1 MIYIKKIELHNFQSH
16 EYTEM
21 EFDRGLNVILGNSD
35 VGKTAILRAIKWALY
50 NEPKG
55 DYFIRQGEKEVS
67 VKVTFSNGV
76 VVERAKTP
84 SKNSYFLVDSSGN
97 EMRFEGFGIDVPKE
111 ITDVTNMYKVPLDNS
126 NNKTILNIAE
136 QLDGPF
142 LLNEQ
147 ASLRAS
153 AIGRLIGVN
162 YVDDAL
168 RNVVRDNKRT
178 NQEIVELRKNRD
190 DLKEQLDEFSYIKD
204 YKEKY
209 EKITRIRN
217 KIKDLQDRLDLCIK
231 LKENLDKNKIE
242 LEEIS
247 NLVEKFKNL
256 NKLEIVIPN
265 LENSLL
271 KKNNFENYL
280 EKIAKTD
287 REIDLIKNNLD
298 KLKSLD
304 DLSLR
309 VSKISENKNIL
320 FVYESL
326 YDKYKKNIKELSEVN
341 KDLKNYKNID
351 EIQRIS
357 ENLESKMDFYSKI
370 YGYRTDL
377 NNIDSKLALGN
388 NYIKNFDNNDNI
400 DFISKNIEDKSK
412 NLKKLEDIKENFKD
426 LSLKIFETKNELKN
440 LDENIKDCTG
450 SYEKTILDV
459 GVCPFCYS
467 KIDDESIEH
476 IKYHLRND

>member
-16 EYTEM
+16 EYTEI

-217 KIKDLQDRLDLCIK
+217 KIKDLQDRLDFCFK

-256 NKLEIVIPN
+256 NKLEIIISN

-271 KKNNFENYL
+271 KKNNFENYFN
-280 EKIAKTD
+280 KIEKTD
-287 REIDLIKNNLD
+287 REIELINSNLN

-309 VSKISENKNIL
+309 VSKINENKNSLAI
-320 FVYESL
+320 YENL
-326 YDKYKKNIKELSEVN
+326 YDKYKKNIKELSEVI
-341 KDLKNYKNID
+341 KDLKNYKNND

-357 ENLESKMDFYSKI
+357 ENLENKMVFYSKI
-370 YGYRTDL
+370 YGYRVDL
-377 NNIDSKLALGN
+377 NNIYSKLALGN
-388 NYIKNFDNNDNI
+388 NYIKNFDNNEKI
-400 DFISKNIEDKSK
+400 DFISKSIEDKSK
-412 NLKKLEDIKENFKD
+412 NLKKLKNIKENFKD
-426 LSLKIFETKNELKN
+426 LSLKIFETNNELKK
-440 LDENIKDCTG
+440 LDENIKDCTA

-467 KIDDESIEH
+467 KIDDQSIEH

>member
-1 MIYIKKIELHNFQSH
+1 MIYIKKVELHNFQSH

-55 DYFIRQGEKEVS
+55 DYFIRQGEKDVS
-67 VKVTFSNGV
+67 CKVTFSNGV
-76 VVERAKTP
+76 VVERLKTP
-84 SKNSYFLVDSSGN
+84 SKNSYFLVDASGN

-111 ITDVTNMYKVPLDNS
+111 ITDVTNMYKVSLDNS

-142 LLNEQ
+142 LLNDQ

-168 RNVVRDNKRT
+168 RTVVRDNKRT
-178 NQEIVELRKNRD
+178 NQEIVELIKNKE
-190 DLKEQLDEFSYIKD
+190 DLKKQLDEFSYIKE
-204 YKEKY
+204 YKEKF
-209 EKITRIRN
+209 EKITKIRN
-217 KIKDLQDRLDLCIK
+217 KIKTLKDRLELISK
-231 LKENLDKNKIE
+231 LKENLDKNRIE
-242 LEEIS
+242 LEDVS
-247 NLVEKFKNL
+247 NLVEKFKSL
-256 NKLEIVIPN
+256 NQLEIIIPN

-280 EKIAKTD
+280 NKILKTH
-287 REIDLIKNNLD
+287 REIDLINNNLN

-304 DLSLR
+304 DFSLR
-309 VSKISENKNIL
+309 VSKISENKNSLAI
-320 FVYESL
+320 YENL
-326 YDKYKKNIKELSEVN
+326 YDKYKKNIRELSEVN
-341 KDLKNYKNID
+341 KDIKHYKNND
-351 EIQRIS
+351 EIQKIS
-357 ENLESKMDFYSKI
+357 ENLENKINFYSRI
-370 YGYRTDL
+370 YGYKVDL
-377 NNIDSKLALGN
+377 NNINSKLSLGN
-388 NYIKNFDNNDNI
+388 DYIKNFYNNDKI
-400 DFISKNIEDKSK
+400 DFISKTIVDKTKIFNKISDFK
-412 NLKKLEDIKENFKD
+412 DKFKELSNEIFDVNDKLKSIDEDIKAY
-426 LSLKIFETKNELKN
+426 TV
-440 LDENIKDCTG
+440 
-450 SYEKTILDV
+450 SYEKTILDI

-467 KIDDESIEH
+467 KIDNESIEH

>member
-217 KIKDLQDRLDLCIK
+217 KIKDLQDRLDFCFK

-256 NKLEIVIPN
+256 NKLEIIISN

-271 KKNNFENYL
+271 KKNNFENYFN
-280 EKIAKTD
+280 KIEKTD
-287 REIDLIKNNLD
+287 REIELINSNLN

-309 VSKISENKNIL
+309 VSKINENKNSLAI
-320 FVYESL
+320 YENL
-326 YDKYKKNIKELSEVN
+326 YDKYKKNIKELSEVI
-341 KDLKNYKNID
+341 KDLKNYKNND

-357 ENLESKMDFYSKI
+357 ENLENKMVFYSKI
-370 YGYRTDL
+370 YGYRVDL
-377 NNIDSKLALGN
+377 NNIYSKLALGN
-388 NYIKNFDNNDNI
+388 NYIKNFDNNEKI
-400 DFISKNIEDKSK
+400 DFISKSIEDKSK
-412 NLKKLEDIKENFKD
+412 NLKKLKNIKENFKD
-426 LSLKIFETKNELKN
+426 LSLKIFETNNELKK
-440 LDENIKDCTG
+440 LDENIKDCTA

-467 KIDDESIEH
+467 KIDDQSIEH

>member
-1 MIYIKKIELHNFQSH
+1 MIYIKKVELHNFQSH

-35 VGKTAILRAIKWALY
+35 VGKTTILRAIKWALY

-55 DYFIRQGEKEVS
+55 DYFIRQGEKDVS
-67 VKVTFSNGV
+67 CKVTFSNGV
-76 VVERAKTP
+76 VVERLKTP
-84 SKNSYFLVDSSGN
+84 SKNSYFLVDASGN

-111 ITDVTNMYKVPLDNS
+111 ITDVTNMYKVSLDNS

-142 LLNEQ
+142 LLNDQ

-168 RNVVRDNKRT
+168 RTVVRDNKRT
-178 NQEIVELRKNRD
+178 NQEIVELIKNKE
-190 DLKEQLDEFSYIKD
+190 DLKKQLDEFSYIKE
-204 YKEKY
+204 YKEKF

-217 KIKDLQDRLDLCIK
+217 KIKTLQDRLELISK
-231 LKENLDKNKIE
+231 IKENLDKNRIE
-242 LEEIS
+242 LEDVS
-247 NLVEKFKNL
+247 NLVEKFKSL
-256 NKLEIVIPN
+256 NQLEIIIPN

-280 EKIAKTD
+280 NKILKTH
-287 REIDLIKNNLD
+287 REIDLINNNLN

-304 DLSLR
+304 DFSLR
-309 VSKISENKNIL
+309 VSKISENKNSLAI
-320 FVYESL
+320 FENL
-326 YDKYKKNIKELSEVN
+326 YDKYKKNIRELSEVN
-341 KDLKNYKNID
+341 KDLKNYKNND
-351 EIQRIS
+351 EIQKIS
-357 ENLESKMDFYSKI
+357 ENLENKINFYSRI
-370 YGYRTDL
+370 YAYKADL
-377 NNIDSKLALGN
+377 NNINSKLELGN
-388 NYIKNFDNNDNI
+388 NYIKNFDKNERI
-400 DFISKNIEDKSK
+400 DLISKTIEDKAK
-412 NLKKLEDIKENFKD
+412 ILKKISEVKDKFKEVSNEIFDVNDKLKSIDEDIKAY
-426 LSLKIFETKNELKN
+426 TV
-440 LDENIKDCTG
+440 
-450 SYEKTILDV
+450 SYEKTILDM

-467 KIDDESIEH
+467 KIDNESIEH

>member
-1 MIYIKKIELHNFQSH
+1 MIYIKKVELHNFQSH

-55 DYFIRQGEKEVS
+55 DYFIRQGEKDVS
-67 VKVTFSNGV
+67 CKVTFSNGV
-76 VVERAKTP
+76 VVERLKTP
-84 SKNSYFLVDSSGN
+84 SKNSYFLVDASGN

-111 ITDVTNMYKVPLDNS
+111 ITDVTNMYKVSLDNS

-168 RNVVRDNKRT
+168 RTVVRDNKRT
-178 NQEIVELRKNRD
+178 NQEIVELIKNKD
-190 DLKEQLDEFSYIKD
+190 DLKKQLDEFSYIKE
-204 YKEKY
+204 YKEKF

-217 KIKDLQDRLDLCIK
+217 KIKTLQDRLELISK
-231 LKENLDKNKIE
+231 IKENLDKNRIE
-242 LEEIS
+242 LEDVS
-247 NLVEKFKNL
+247 NLVEKFKSL
-256 NKLEIVIPN
+256 NQLEIIIPN

-280 EKIAKTD
+280 NKILKTH
-287 REIDLIKNNLD
+287 REIDLINNNLN

-304 DLSLR
+304 DFSLR
-309 VSKISENKNIL
+309 VSKISENKNFLAI
-320 FVYESL
+320 YENL
-326 YDKYKKNIKELSEVN
+326 YDKYKKNIRELSEVN
-341 KDLKNYKNID
+341 NDIKHYKNND
-351 EIQRIS
+351 EIQKIS
-357 ENLESKMDFYSKI
+357 ENLENKINFYSRI
-370 YGYRTDL
+370 YVYKADL
-377 NNIDSKLALGN
+377 NNINSKLELGN
-388 NYIKNFDNNDNI
+388 NYIKNFDKNERI
-400 DFISKNIEDKSK
+400 DFISKTIEDKAK
-412 NLKKLEDIKENFKD
+412 ILKKISEVKDKFKEVSNEIFDVNDKLKSIDEDIKAY
-426 LSLKIFETKNELKN
+426 TV
-440 LDENIKDCTG
+440 
-450 SYEKTILDV
+450 SYEKTILDM

-467 KIDDESIEH
+467 KIDNESIEH

>member
-1 MIYIKKIELHNFQSH
+1 MIYIKKVELHNFQSH

-55 DYFIRQGEKEVS
+55 DYFIRQGEKDVS

-84 SKNSYFLVDSSGN
+84 SKNSYFLIDSSGN

-111 ITDVTNMYKVPLDNS
+111 ITDVTNMYKVSLDNS

-178 NQEIVELRKNRD
+178 NQEIVELRKNKE
-190 DLKEQLDEFSYIKD
+190 DLKEQLDEFSYIRD

-209 EKITRIRN
+209 EKITKIRN
-217 KIKDLQDRLDLCIK
+217 KIKNLQDRLELSSK

-242 LEEIS
+242 LEETS
-247 NLVEKFKNL
+247 NLVEKFKSL
-256 NKLEIVIPN
+256 NKLEILIPN
-265 LENSLL
+265 LENFIL

-280 EKIAKTD
+280 NKVVKTD
-287 REIDLIKNNLD
+287 SEIDLINNNLN
-298 KLKSLD
+298 KLQSLD

-309 VSKISENKNIL
+309 VSKISENKNSLSI
-320 FVYESL
+320 YENL
-326 YDKYKKNIKELSEVN
+326 YDKYKKNIRELSEVN
-341 KDLKNYKNID
+341 NALKNYKNND
-351 EIQRIS
+351 EIQKIS
-357 ENLESKMDFYSKI
+357 EILKNKMDFYSKI
-370 YGYRTDL
+370 YGYRADL
-377 NNIDSKLALGN
+377 NNINSKLILGN
-388 NYIKNFDNNDNI
+388 NYIKNFDNNEKI
-400 DFISKNIEDKSK
+400 DFISKNIEDKSNYLIK
-412 NLKKLEDIKENFKD
+412 LKDIKENIKD
-426 LSLKIFETKNELKN
+426 LSLKILDTNNELKN
-440 LDENIKDCTG
+440 LDENMRDCTS
-450 SYEKTILDV
+450 SYERTIIDM

-467 KIDDESIEH
+467 KIDDKSIEH

>member
-1 MIYIKKIELHNFQSH
+1 MIYIKKVELHNFQSH
-16 EYTEM
+16 EFTEM

-55 DYFIRQGEKEVS
+55 DYFIRQGEKDVS
-67 VKVTFSNGV
+67 CKVTFSNGV
-76 VVERAKTP
+76 IVERLKTP
-84 SKNSYFLVDSSGN
+84 SKNSYFLVDASGN

-111 ITDVTNMYKVPLDNS
+111 ITDVTNMYKVSLDNS

-142 LLNEQ
+142 LLNDQ

-168 RNVVRDNKRT
+168 RTVVRDNKRT
-178 NQEIVELRKNRD
+178 NQEIVELIKNKE
-190 DLKEQLDEFSYIKD
+190 DLKKQLDEFSYIKE
-204 YKEKY
+204 YKEKF

-217 KIKDLQDRLDLCIK
+217 KIKTLQDRLELISK
-231 LKENLDKNKIE
+231 IKENLDKNRIE
-242 LEEIS
+242 LEDVS
-247 NLVEKFKNL
+247 NLVEKFKSL
-256 NKLEIVIPN
+256 NQLEIIIPN

-280 EKIAKTD
+280 NKILKTH
-287 REIDLIKNNLD
+287 REIDLINNNLN

-304 DLSLR
+304 DFSLR
-309 VSKISENKNIL
+309 VSKISENKNSLAI
-320 FVYESL
+320 FENL
-326 YDKYKKNIKELSEVN
+326 YDKYKKNIRELSEVN
-341 KDLKNYKNID
+341 KDLKNYKNND
-351 EIQRIS
+351 EIQKIS
-357 ENLESKMDFYSKI
+357 ENLENKINFYSRI
-370 YGYRTDL
+370 YAYKADL
-377 NNIDSKLALGN
+377 NNINSKLELGN
-388 NYIKNFDNNDNI
+388 NYIKNFDKNERI
-400 DFISKNIEDKSK
+400 DFISKTIEDKAK
-412 NLKKLEDIKENFKD
+412 ILKKISEVKDKFKEVSNEIFDVNDKLKSIDEDIKAY
-426 LSLKIFETKNELKN
+426 TV
-440 LDENIKDCTG
+440 
-450 SYEKTILDV
+450 SYEKTILDM

-467 KIDDESIEH
+467 KIDNESIEH

>member
-111 ITDVTNMYKVPLDNS
+111 ITDATNMYKVPLDNS

-147 ASLRAS
+147 VSLRAS

-178 NQEIVELRKNRD
+178 NQEIVELRKNKE
-190 DLKEQLDEFSYIKD
+190 DLKEQLDEFSYIRD

-209 EKITRIRN
+209 EKITKIRN
-217 KIKDLQDRLDLCIK
+217 KIKNLQDRLELSSK

-242 LEEIS
+242 LKETS
-247 NLVEKFKNL
+247 NLVEKFKSL
-256 NKLEIVIPN
+256 NKLEILIPN
-265 LENSLL
+265 LENFIL

-280 EKIAKTD
+280 NKVVKTD
-287 REIDLIKNNLD
+287 SEIDLINNNLN

-309 VSKISENKNIL
+309 VSKISENKNSLSI
-320 FVYESL
+320 YENL

-341 KDLKNYKNID
+341 SDLKNYKNND

-357 ENLESKMDFYSKI
+357 ENLENKMVFYSKI
-370 YGYRTDL
+370 YGYRADL

-388 NYIKNFDNNDNI
+388 NYIKNFDNNEKI
-400 DFISKNIEDKSK
+400 DFISKSIEDKSK
-412 NLKKLEDIKENFKD
+412 NLKKLKDIKENFKD
-426 LSLKIFETKNELKN
+426 LSLKIFETNNELKK
-440 LDENIKDCTG
+440 LDENIKDCTA

-467 KIDDESIEH
+467 KIDDQSIEH

>member
-55 DYFIRQGEKEVS
+55 DYFIRQGEREVS
-67 VKVTFSNGV
+67 VKVTFSNDA
-76 VVERAKTP
+76 VVERSKTP
-84 SKNSYFLVDSSGN
+84 SKNSYFLVDPSGN

-168 RNVVRDNKRT
+168 RTVVRDNKRI
-178 NQEIVELRKNRD
+178 NQEIADLIKNKEE
-190 DLKEQLDEFSYIKD
+190 LKEQLDEFSYIKD
-204 YKEKY
+204 YKEKF
-209 EKITRIRN
+209 EKITGLRN
-217 KIKDLQDRLDLCIK
+217 KIKALQDRLEMASK
-231 LKENLDKNKIE
+231 LKDSLDKNKIDLDE
-242 LEEIS
+242 VNI
-247 NLVEKFKNL
+247 LVEKFKSL
-256 NKLEIVIPN
+256 NKVEGLFPR
-265 LENSLL
+265 LENFIF
-271 KKNNFENYL
+271 KKNSFENYL
-280 EKIAKTD
+280 EKINKASG
-287 REIDLIKNNLD
+287 EINSIKNTLE

-304 DLSLR
+304 DLSILEG
-309 VSKISENKNIL
+309 KISENKKNLEVYQNL
-320 FVYESL
+320 FNKYIQNQRELFDVKNDLKSYKNNDDIQKIAISL
-326 YDKYKKNIKELSEVN
+326 EKSFVFYTKIQTCKEKLDKIDSNIK
-341 KDLKNYKNID
+341 
-351 EIQRIS
+351 
-357 ENLESKMDFYSKI
+357 
-370 YGYRTDL
+370 
-377 NNIDSKLALGN
+377 LGN
-388 NYIKNFDNNDNI
+388 EYIKNFENNQRI
-400 DFISKNIEDKSK
+400 DFIASEIDKK
-412 NLKKLEDIKENFKD
+412 AKKLENFIKINDDFKSLSRQIDGGQRNLETIYKKIKED
-426 LSLKIFETKNELKN
+426 T
-440 LDENIKDCTG
+440 D
-450 SYEKTILDV
+450 SYEKTILSM

-467 KIDDESIEH
+467 EIDENSIDH

>member
-16 EYTEM
+16 EYTEI

-178 NQEIVELRKNRD
+178 NQEIVELRKNKE
-190 DLKEQLDEFSYIKD
+190 DLKEQLDEFSYIRD

-209 EKITRIRN
+209 EKITKIRN
-217 KIKDLQDRLDLCIK
+217 KIKNLQDRLELSSK

-242 LEEIS
+242 LEETS
-247 NLVEKFKNL
+247 NLVEKFKSL
-256 NKLEIVIPN
+256 NKLEILIPN
-265 LENSLL
+265 LENFIL

-280 EKIAKTD
+280 NKVVKTD
-287 REIDLIKNNLD
+287 SEIDLINNNLN

-309 VSKISENKNIL
+309 VSKISENKNSLSI
-320 FVYESL
+320 YENL
-326 YDKYKKNIKELSEVN
+326 YDKYKKNIRELSEVN
-341 KDLKNYKNID
+341 NALKNYKNND

-357 ENLESKMDFYSKI
+357 ENLENKMVFYSKI
-370 YGYRTDL
+370 YGYRADL
-377 NNIDSKLALGN
+377 NNVDSKLALGN
-388 NYIKNFDNNDNI
+388 NYIKNFDNNEKI
-400 DFISKNIEDKSK
+400 DFISKSIEDKYK
-412 NLKKLEDIKENFKD
+412 NLKKLKDIKENFKD
-426 LSLKIFETKNELKN
+426 LSLKIFETNNELKN
-440 LDENIKDCTG
+440 LDENIRDCTA
-450 SYEKTILDV
+450 SYEKTILDL

-467 KIDDESIEH
+467 KIDDQSIEH

>member
-1 MIYIKKIELHNFQSH
+1 MIYIKKVELHNFQSH

-55 DYFIRQGEKEVS
+55 DYFIRQGEKDVS
-67 VKVTFSNGV
+67 CKVTFSNGV
-76 VVERAKTP
+76 IVERLKTP
-84 SKNSYFLVDSSGN
+84 SKNSYFLVDASGN

-168 RNVVRDNKRT
+168 RTVVRDNKRT
-178 NQEIVELRKNRD
+178 NQEIVELIKNRD
-190 DLKEQLDEFSYIKD
+190 DLKEQLDGFSYIKE

-209 EKITRIRN
+209 DKITNIRN
-217 KIKDLQDRLDLCIK
+217 KIKKSEDKLELCSK
-231 LKENLDKNKIE
+231 LKENFYKNKCE

-247 NLVEKFKNL
+247 ALLEKFKNL
-256 NKLEIVIPN
+256 NTVEIIIPN
-265 LENSLL
+265 LESFIL
-271 KKNNFENYL
+271 KKDNFENYL
-280 EKIAKTD
+280 NKIIKTNNEINLIINNLEKLKHLD
-287 REIDLIKNNLD
+287 EISLKASQISEYKNNL
-298 KLKSLD
+298 SIYENLD
-304 DLSLR
+304 
-309 VSKISENKNIL
+309 N
-320 FVYESL
+320 
-326 YDKYKKNIKELSEVN
+326 KYKKNLKELSDV
-341 KDLKNYKNID
+341 KDDLKNYKNNV
-351 EIQRIS
+351 EIQNIA
-357 ENLESKMDFYSKI
+357 EKLQGNLTFYSKVSQYKDNLSKI
-370 YGYRTDL
+370 
-377 NNIDSKLALGN
+377 NSKLSLGN
-388 NYIKNFDNNDNI
+388 DYIKNFFNNDKI
-400 DFISKNIEDKSK
+400 DFISKTIEDKTKILKEISYVEDKFRNISNEISVINDKLK
-412 NLKKLEDIKENFKD
+412 NIDEDIKGY
-426 LSLKIFETKNELKN
+426 TV
-440 LDENIKDCTG
+440 
-450 SYEKTILDV
+450 SYEKTILDMR
-459 GVCPFCYS
+459 VCPFCYS
-467 KIDDESIEH
+467 KIDNESIEH